1 MQLKHGHSAHCTAS
15 DPGFSIKSPVVTTDS
30 SQPQSGHIFVVGV
43 SRDEM
48 PYIAS
53 TPQSKLLPS
62 W

>member
-1 MQLKHGHSAHCTAS
+1 MQLKHGHGARCAAS